1 TDWFEGDDPSAAR
14 DWETLDRLRKDHP
27 GKICPKPSSLEAQ
40 TLSGLSV
47 AAAGDLIYTNYPI
60 SGFVC
65 KNEDQPKKMC
75 NDYRVSFVCHPPTET
90 IPVDQEHVTQLRVD
104 NKGHICRFSLYI
116 EVVTTE
122 TKTPAASTEQNFY
135 AYNPTQ
141 GFICRNKDQKS
152 GNCRDYKVGFGCPC
166 KY

>member
-1 TDWFEGDDPSAAR
+1 MCEFPLFIEAVTADTLTPFHHIFPECWTDWFEGDDPSAICLKPAGTFSVAAAR
-14 DWETLDRLRKDHP
+14 NVIHNYNPTQGFVCRHTDQYQDDCRDYKVRFGCPYWETLDRLRKDHP

-47 AAAGDLIYTNYPI
+47 AAAGDLIYT
-60 SGFVC
+60 
-65 KNEDQPKKMC
+65 
-75 NDYRVSFVCHPPTET
+75 
-90 IPVDQEHVTQLRVD
+90 
-104 NKGHICRFSLYI
+104 
-116 EVVTTE
+116 
-122 TKTPAASTEQNFY
+122 
-135 AYNPTQ
+135 YNPTQ

>member
-1 TDWFEGDDPSAAR
+1 TG

-75 NDYRVSFVCHPPTET
+75 NDYRVSFVCHPPTECVG
-90 IPVDQEHVTQLRVD
+90 PSHHRDD
-104 NKGHICRFSLYI
+104 PSGPGACD
-116 EVVTTE
+116 TTE
-122 TKTPAASTEQNFY
+122 ASTEQNFY